1 MQKKLQVPFYKG
13 AGYETIPIYVFNSFV
28 LVVFVGYIEE
38 CCRDGFGIEQ
48 SRVVD

>member
-13 AGYETIPIYVFNSFV
+13 AGYETIPIYVFYSFV